1 MSITLL
7 AAVQA
12 AAGESG
18 FDVPSAVAGA
28 TDKTYLYCA
37 NAAIRRLRPYQWQK
51 LVKSATITMSTAT
64 DYALASDFWAYVP
77 DTLWSE
83 GGIRPVNMPTTPNS
97 WTILK
102 SGIGLNPGQFNCRF
116 INDRLEVQN
125 PQDGVELRY
134 EYISKNALTDS
145 AGTTAKE
152 SFTADTDKCVLDE
165 ELFIMD
171 IKWRIKKEK
180 GIDDWQADRQEFD
193 NYLRYRMGVD
203 AGSQVLYPNQTVN
216 SPLPPYTNTWVI

>member
-7 AAVQA
+7 EAVKSA
-12 AAGESG
+12 VGESG
-18 FDVPSAVAGA
+18 LDVPTAVAGA
-28 TDKTYLYCA
+28 TDKTYFYCA
-37 NAAIRRLRPYQWQK
+37 NASIRMLRQYQWQK
-51 LVKSATITMSTAT
+51 LIKSGTITMTTAT
-64 DYALASDFWAYVP
+64 DYALPTDFWVYVP

-125 PQDGVELRY
+125 PQDGIDLRL

-145 AGTTAKE
+145 GGTAKAA
-152 SFTADTDKCVLDE
+152 FTADTDLCVLDE
-165 ELFIMD
+165 ELFVRD
-171 IKWRIKKEK
+171 LKWRIKKEK
-180 GIDDWQADRQEFD
+180 GIDDWQADKAEF
-193 NYLRYRMGVD
+193 NSYLQYQQGVNF
-203 AGSQVLYPNQTVN
+203 GTQTLYPNGRSM
-216 SPLPPYTNTWVI
+216 SPCPPYTNTWIP